1 MEGLIIG
8 GNSVLQ
14 NELDLTIKTE
24 NREITVTNSLKQ
36 LPLTVHGLIFRGT
49 VYYRK
54 DICVLDLKGSFS
66 GGLMFGGAYY
76 RNFTVLSLRSEKRK

>member
-1 MEGLIIG
+1 M
-8 GNSVLQ
+8 LQ

-24 NREITVTNSLKQ
+24 NREITVTKSLKQ
-36 LPLTVHGLIFRGT
+36 LPLTVHGLIFGRA
-49 VYYRK
+49 YYRK
-54 DICVLDLKGSFS
+54 DICVLDLRGSFS